1 MSESTTD
8 GNVVRLRPRPDRL
21 RALEVENAQLRAAL
35 ESRIVVEQAKG
46 AVSARLETTPDVAF
60 ELIRALSRSQ
70 RRKLHEFA
78 AEVVANGCSLTGDA

>member
-60 ELIRALSRSQ
+60 ELIRALARSQ

-78 AEVVANGCSLTGDA
+78 AEVVANGGRLSGDA